1 MVIRFSLFLIA
12 LTLPAAA
19 QPFEP
24 GQIIASPL
32 TLAAPALENFEYFGE
47 GHRSATINVAPND
60 AGVLEINVEQDGF
73 LDDSVAGARS
83 VYTIEHTAD
92 GWRILSARQEQRCHR
107 GDNRDWTTDLCP

>member
-1 MVIRFSLFLIA
+1 MIARFFLFLIA
-12 LTLPAAA
+12 STFPVAA

-32 TLAAPALENFEYFGE
+32 ALAAPALENFEYFGE
-47 GHRSATINVAPND
+47 GRPSATITVAPND
-60 AGVLEINVEQDGF
+60 AGVLEINVEQGGF

-83 VYTIEHTAD
+83 VYTIETTAD
-92 GWRILSARQEQRCHR
+92 GWRILSARHEQRCYR